1 MLAEKWNYGNIK
13 QGIALTTTAH
23 EQSRKTQTHS
33 VAIAATGPTTAG
45 TVGTTRT
52 TTATRPS
59 ALTAEAATAPRG
71 ATRFLRTRFIHRQ
84 RTAFNA
90 LAIEGGNRRL
100 RRLFRLH
107 LDKAETF
114 RALRLTVRDH
124 LRRCHDAVLGKHLLQ
139 IAFLDVVTQIAYI

>member
-13 QGIALTTTAH
+13 QGIALTTKAH
-23 EQSRKTQTHS
+23 EQSRKVQTLS
-33 VAIAATGPTTAG
+33 VAIAATGSTTTG

-52 TTATRPS
+52 TTARPPT
-59 ALTAEAATAPRG
+59 LTAEATTPPG
-71 ATRFLRTRFIHRQ
+71 ATGFLRARFIHRQ
-84 RTAFNA
+84 RTSFNA

-124 LRRCHDAVLGKHLLQ
+124 LRRGHDAMLGKHLLQ
-139 IAFLDVVTQIAYI
+139 IALLDVVTQIAYI